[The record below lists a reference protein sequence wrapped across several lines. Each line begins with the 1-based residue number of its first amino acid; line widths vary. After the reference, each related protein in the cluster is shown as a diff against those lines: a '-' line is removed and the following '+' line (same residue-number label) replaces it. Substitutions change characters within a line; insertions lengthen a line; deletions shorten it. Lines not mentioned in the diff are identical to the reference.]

1 MNVMNIIKI
10 VYLKKMVV
18 VNNIIYVK
26 KLNLWILVN
35 LILIIIYVY
44 GNKINVDNN
53 NVMIYKV

>member
-26 KLNLWILVN
+26 KLNSWILVN

>member
-1 MNVMNIIKI
+1 MNIIKI